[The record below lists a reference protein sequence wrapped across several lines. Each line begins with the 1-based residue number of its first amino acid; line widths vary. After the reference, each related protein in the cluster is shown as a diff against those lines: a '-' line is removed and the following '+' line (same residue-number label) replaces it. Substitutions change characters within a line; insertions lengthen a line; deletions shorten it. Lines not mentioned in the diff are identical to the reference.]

1 MIKYVGAGLLGL
13 MSFLWWTGYEPF
25 AQSGERLQ
33 GQQVK
38 RGSNGTL
45 IWVGGMHGGK

>member
-1 MIKYVGAGLLGL
+1 MIRFLGGGLLAL
-13 MSFLWWTGYEPF
+13 ITLLWWTGYEPF
-25 AQSGERLQ
+25 ASSGERLQ
-33 GQQVK
+33 GQQVR